1 MDGATIASLIVAAG
15 ALASS
20 VGGVAVQ
27 LRRSDP
33 ENVKLLKQRVE
44 SAEARAEAADANVNR
59 LRDQLLV
66 TEGRL
71 FAFERLANRRGW
83 DLSELQTGEAA
94 PEVGEVDR

>member
-1 MDGATIASLIVAAG
+1 MDGATLSALIVAAG

-20 VGGVAVQ
+20 VGGVIVQ

-44 SAEARAEAADANVNR
+44 SAEARATAAEDNVDR
-59 LRDQLLV
+59 LREQLLS

-71 FAFERLANRRGW
+71 FAFERLAGRKGW
-83 DLSELQTGEAA
+83 DISELQDGADA
-94 PEVGEVDR
+94 